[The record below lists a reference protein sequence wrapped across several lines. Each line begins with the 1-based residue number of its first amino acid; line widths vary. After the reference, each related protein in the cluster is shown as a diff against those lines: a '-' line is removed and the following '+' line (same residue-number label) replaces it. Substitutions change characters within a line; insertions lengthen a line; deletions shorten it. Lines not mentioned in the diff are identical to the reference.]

1 MRSEVDSIIG
11 LVDRIDSI
19 ERETEDIYLR
29 LGKVF
34 HSIMMAVDASASSAE
49 QTIAAVLSQHR
60 GGLSADAAKRRSDD
74 YIDDATRYFKKTS
87 DVERTFLDSVETGI
101 RSLSALE
108 EIIDR
113 IRSDSEEMELVS
125 LNAMTVALKSGAAGR
140 AFSVITDELKRLSGR
155 TIRHADNLSM
165 AGSLLLE
172 RLDALKLTLDELS
185 AAQASFFDAA
195 KRALEDGFVALD
207 REVDDSASDLRE
219 LAESASRVRSPIA
232 DIMQEVQLQDIIR
245 QSLDHVRLS
254 LKAARPEAGPARSAT
269 SVAAA
274 LASAAVGG
282 PADDDISAGFFE
294 DISPDEERAFLVEI
308 SRLSASLLDDV
319 SSQVRAS
326 LERFRAGIA
335 GVNAV
340 VASVDSSRS
349 AIVAGRR
356 SIERDDFRD
365 RTLAYMAAKEKAV
378 LEASEIS
385 DSVRKLDERFKEMD
399 AILARFKSIVT
410 ASRIETA
417 RNKALAIVAN
427 TVGGMMDLTERL
439 AADVSS
445 AGTVTRSFGK
455 TFGAGMADYLFNASE
470 GVETL
475 KEEIASLEDEGKRI
489 VESRQRLW
497 ETESEFKPFSD
508 DFMLSIDEASGSV
521 DRIDSL
527 ASELEGMRDAIVAQV
542 AASVSEGDG
551 PSAERPSSAEA
562 SIHSARLKS
571 IVDRFTIF
579 AHKQTAARV
588 TRLDAGA
595 DESSAESGEVTL
607 F

>member
-34 HSIMMAVDASASSAE
+34 HSIKMAVDASASSAE

-60 GGLSADAAKRRSDD
+60 GGLSADAAKRRSED
-74 YIDDATRYFKKTS
+74 YIDDAARYFKKTS

-185 AAQASFFDAA
+185 AAQSSFFDAA

-207 REVDDSASDLRE
+207 REVDDSARDLRE

-282 PADDDISAGFFE
+282 RADDDISAGFFE

-326 LERFRAGIA
+326 LERFRAGIS
-335 GVNAV
+335 GVNDV
-340 VASVDSSRS
+340 VSSVDSSRS

-365 RTLAYMAAKEKAV
+365 RTRAYMAAKEKAV

-439 AADVSS
+439 ASDVSS

-475 KEEIASLEDEGKRI
+475 KEEIASLEDEGNRI
-489 VESRQRLW
+489 VESRRRLW

-508 DFMLSIDEASGSV
+508 DFMLSIGEASGSV
-521 DRIDSL
+521 ERIDSL
-527 ASELEGMRDAIVAQV
+527 AGELEGMRDAIIAQV
-542 AASVSEGDG
+542 AEGDG
-551 PSAERPSSAEA
+551 PSAERPSSAGA